1 MVYGFASRSNDK
13 PTWYE
18 LQHAILRNFG
28 GHDNVKPIDVFMR
41 HLRNINQNQPVW
53 KQDKISLDLQI
64 LPMTI

>member
-1 MVYGFASRSNDK
+1 MVYGFASRSKDK

-28 GHDNVKPIDVFMR
+28 GLDDVKPIDVFMK

-53 KQDKISLDLQI
+53 KQDKISLALQI
-64 LPMTI
+64 LCITI